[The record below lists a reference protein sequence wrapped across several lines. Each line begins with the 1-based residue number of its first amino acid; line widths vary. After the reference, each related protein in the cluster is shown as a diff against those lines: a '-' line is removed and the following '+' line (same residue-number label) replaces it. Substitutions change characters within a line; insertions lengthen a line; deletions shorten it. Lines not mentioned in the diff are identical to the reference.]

1 MSKTILRY
9 TLLTLLIGLT
19 AGFSLNAMQDEPAK
33 INPYMLFTYLKNTDS
48 RNILQVRMTNIT
60 RTSEVPLPGL
70 NVSFLNNDTLL
81 GEVVT
86 NGSGNA
92 EFVIPEDFP
101 ISTGEDG
108 SRTFIARFAGDSLTE
123 ATESELAIT
132 DVILEMV
139 LTEEEGKK
147 MVLLKATMASAGGPV
162 PVAAEEISVFVP
174 RTFSLLPV
182 GTGTLEA
189 DGTVKI
195 PFPDDI
201 PGDKDGNLT
210 VIGRFNDHY
219 LFGNVEKR
227 EETQW
232 GVPAVKAPPAYRS
245 LWSTLAPRWMIITLS
260 IMLLGVW
267 GHYTFVIISLFRIRK
282 DGLKH
287 KKSE

>member
-1 MSKTILRY
+1 MSKAILKY
-9 TLLTLLIGLT
+9 TFLTLLIGLSS
-19 AGFSLNAMQDEPAK
+19 GLSLNAMQDESPK

-48 RNILQVRMTNIT
+48 QRILQVRMTNIT
-60 RTSEVPLPGL
+60 QTSEVPLAGL
-70 NVSFLNNDTLL
+70 NISFLNDEKVL
-81 GEVVT
+81 GEVLT

-92 EFVIPEDFP
+92 EFVIPADLP
-101 ISTGEDG
+101 LLTGEDG
-108 SRTFIARFAGDSLTE
+108 SRTFVARFAGDSLTE

-132 DVILEMV
+132 DVSLEMV

-147 MVLLKATMASAGGPV
+147 IVLLKATMSSANGPV

-189 DGTVKI
+189 DGTVQI

-201 PGDKDGNLT
+201 PGDKDGTLT

-227 EETQW
+227 EETHW

-245 LWSTLAPRWMIITLS
+245 LWSTLAPRWMIVTLS

-267 GHYTFVIISLFRIRK
+267 GHYTFVVISLFRIRK

-287 KKSE
+287 KRTE

>member
-1 MSKTILRY
+1 MSKAILRY
-9 TLLTLLIGLT
+9 TLLTLLIGFYT
-19 AGFSLNAMQDEPAK
+19 SVGLNAMQDEAPK

-48 RNILQVRMTNIT
+48 QRILQVRMTNIT
-60 RTSEVPLPGL
+60 STMEVPLPGL
-70 NVSFLNNDTLL
+70 TVSFLNNDTVI

-92 EFVIPEDFP
+92 EFVIKEDYP
-101 ISTGEDG
+101 LVTGEDG
-108 SRTFIARFAGDSLTE
+108 SRTFVARFAGDSLTE

-132 DVILEMV
+132 DVNLEMV

-147 MVLLKATMASAGGPV
+147 MVLLKAFIPSADGPV
-162 PVAAEEISVFVP
+162 PVTAEEISVFVP

-201 PGDKDGNLT
+201 PGDKDGTLT
-210 VIGRFNDHY
+210 VIGRFNDHF
-219 LFGNVEKR
+219 LFGNVERR
-227 EETQW
+227 EETLW
-232 GVPAVKAPPAYRS
+232 GVPAVKAPPAFRS
-245 LWSTLAPRWMIITLS
+245 LWSSLAPRWMIITLS

-267 GHYTFVIISLFRIRK
+267 GHYTFVVISLFRIRK
-282 DGLKH
+282 DGLKQT
-287 KKSE
+287 KSE

>member
-1 MSKTILRY
+1 MSKAILRY
-9 TLLTLLIGLT
+9 TLLTLLVGLS
-19 AGFSLNAMQDEPAK
+19 AGFSLNAAQDESPK

-48 RNILQVRMTNIT
+48 QRILQVRMTNIT

-70 NVSFLNNDTLL
+70 NVSFLNNDTVL

-86 NGSGNA
+86 NGAGNA
-92 EFVIPEDFP
+92 EFVIPADYQL
-101 ISTGEDG
+101 ITGDDG
-108 SRTFIARFAGDSLTE
+108 SRTFVARFAGDSLTE
-123 ATESELAIT
+123 ATESEIAIT
-132 DVILEMV
+132 DVTLEMV

-147 MVLLKATMASAGGPV
+147 MVLLKATMPSADGPV

-189 DGTVKI
+189 DGTVQI

-227 EETQW
+227 EETHW

-245 LWSTLAPRWMIITLS
+245 LWSTLAPRWMIVTLS

-267 GHYTFVIISLFRIRK
+267 GHYTFVVISLFRIRK